1 MAVGDAL
8 NGLSDW
14 SWPPNAHSSRS
25 DFSAFGATQ
34 TIHVGSVTTDAHGDN
49 MNKALKLVSSKLIM
63 LVQHQMLK
71 QCAFLLIQME
81 SCSEVK
87 RQGKDTNSQ

>member
-1 MAVGDAL
+1 MTVGDAL

-14 SWPPNAHSSRS
+14 SWPPNGQSSRS

-34 TIHVGSVTTDAHGDN
+34 TIHVESVTVDARGDN
-49 MNKALKLVSSKLIM
+49 MNKTLKLVSNKLIM
-63 LVQHQMLK
+63 LVRHQMLAL
-71 QCAFLLIQME
+71 CALLLLQME